1 MKVVFKLNAAQLKI
15 AGVVLSELA
24 QKVQVQDDDG
34 NLIWKLYGNMNEQ
47 CYLPHP
53 SFNEDQFLE
62 LQGNKLTYRGQ
73 RCPLHDD
80 GGLAVIAKIAGYE
93 GLFKASKDRFSTL
106 EVAEYHTSDARL
118 KWYETLAGYM
128 HSRGTPDE
136 YLLYSF
142 NEYDPNWSELPA
154 RFVDEHRLIDL
165 LRNGETAKASAEFD
179 SAKVSL
185 VRKLLARIEE
195 LQRKQTKEADE
206 AAERIRVFQQQREE
220 NRARDLP

>member
-1 MKVVFKLNAAQLKI
+1 MKVVFKLNAAQLGI
-15 AGVVLSELA
+15 AKRIMNELA
-24 QKVQVQDDDG
+24 QKVQVLGADG
-34 NLIWKLYGNMNEQ
+34 NPIWKLYGNLNEQ
-47 CYLPHP
+47 CYVPHC
-53 SFNEDQFLE
+53 SFNQDQFLD

-73 RCPLHDD
+73 RCPLNQD
-80 GGLAVIAKIAGYE
+80 GGLAVIAKIAGYG
-93 GLFKASKDRFSTL
+93 GLFKASKNKFSSLT
-106 EVAEYHTSDARL
+106 VSEYSSSDSRL
-118 KWYETLAGYM
+118 HWYETLVGYM
-128 HSRGTPDE
+128 ESRGTPDE